1 MIASPYHES
10 ARIITEHIAELA
22 QKVYD
27 LQMKQNSDMMRGYT
41 PYQKQKCL
49 RDEIHNLSYLAEVLS
64 LDSVKLW
71 TSYLQWLKIL
81 LVSLGVKNPQTV
93 EHFEIMLQVLK
104 AYLPSSD
111 MPKVQELIAIAITHF
126 QDDVIHEYQGLDP
139 QNPRYD
145 QARNYQNM
153 LLSAQKNKAADY
165 ILSLA
170 TSAQDIREIYL
181 NILQPVQRNIGLL
194 WHTNKISVA
203 QEHYCTG
210 VTQMVISLLYPKLFD
225 ASPKDYRMISAC
237 VSGELHEIGLRMVTD
252 IMEID
257 GWDTTFLG
265 ANMPDEGIV
274 ETIIEKKADLVAI
287 SVTFPLN
294 LHKAE
299 SLINLIKGD
308 ALAAKAKI
316 LVGGYPFLTDDSLWQ
331 KIGADACA
339 ADASLAN
346 SVARNLIQ
354 RPA

>member
-1 MIASPYHES
+1 
-10 ARIITEHIAELA
+10 
-22 QKVYD
+22 
-27 LQMKQNSDMMRGYT
+27 
-41 PYQKQKCL
+41 
-49 RDEIHNLSYLAEVLS
+49 
-64 LDSVKLW
+64 
-71 TSYLQWLKIL
+71 
-81 LVSLGVKNPQTV
+81 
-93 EHFEIMLQVLK
+93 MLQVLE
-104 AYLPSSD
+104 ANLPLSEL
-111 MPKVQELIAIAITHF
+111 PKVREMIGIAVTYF
-126 QDDVIHEYQGLDP
+126 QDEDTQEYHGLDP

-153 LLSAQKNKAADY
+153 LLSAQKRKAADY
-165 ILSLA
+165 ILSMA
-170 TSAQDIREIYL
+170 TGTQEIREIYL
-181 NILQPVQRNIGLL
+181 NILQPVQRDIGLL

-225 ASPKDYRMISAC
+225 AGPKDYRMISAC

-257 GWDTTFLG
+257 GWNTTFLG
-265 ANMPDEGIV
+265 ANMPDEGIL
-274 ETIIEKKADLVAI
+274 ETILEKKADLLAI

-299 SLINLIKGD
+299 SLINLIKSD
-308 ALAAKAKI
+308 ALASKTKI
-316 LVGGYPFLTDDSLWQ
+316 MVGGYPFLADDSLWQ
-331 KIGADACA
+331 KIGADAYA